1 MSSIGKIDEFKPEQE
16 SVATYLERMELFFVA
31 NNIKEAEKQ
40 VTVFLS
46 VVGANTYTLLRG
58 LVAPEKPKDKSF
70 AQLTEVLKKHYEP
83 TRIVIA
89 ERFYFHRRGQQVGE
103 SIAQYVAELR
113 RLAIHCEFDAYLE
126 DALRDRFVCG
136 IRSESIQRSLLT
148 EKNLSLARAVE
159 LAQCMEA
166 AEKNALSFKGAEAPI
181 QNVQQSSVP
190 SGATH
195 RQPPISLALDV
206 ARRTTH

>member
-1 MSSIGKIDEFKPEQE
+1 MSSIGKIDEFKPEEE
-16 SVATYLERMELFFVA
+16 SVAAYLERMELFFAA

-70 AQLTEVLKKHYEP
+70 TQLTEVLKKHYEP

-113 RLAIHCEFDAYLE
+113 RLAIHHSDLE
-126 DALRDRFVCG
+126 CPKV
-136 IRSESIQRSLLT
+136 
-148 EKNLSLARAVE
+148 LSW
-159 LAQCMEA
+159 
-166 AEKNALSFKGAEAPI
+166 
-181 QNVQQSSVP
+181 VP
-190 SGATH
+190 
-195 RQPPISLALDV
+195 LCF
-206 ARRTTH
+206 